1 MFLMGFDV
9 GGTKIEATLF
19 QMSQSAIKQSKKGEA
34 FRCAHPTEGLLH
46 GEVLARRREPTER
59 HKGYESIVDKMA
71 GLISAT
77 CTEAGV
83 ALSDLSGVGFGLP
96 GSIDPRTYRMLNGNT
111 MVLVDRDMV
120 NDVRKKANLP
130 AQVPVRA
137 ENDANCFAL
146 AEALCGAGLEHEKHV
161 GIPVHEQTAVGIIL
175 GTGCGGGIVI
185 QGRTLRGARGGG
197 GELGHTILY
206 RDGHQCYC
214 GQSGCAEQYLSGPG
228 LESLMATRH
237 YSQLGNT
244 FLSAKEIFEKAQ
256 ASDPAALAVV
266 ARYKNDLGRFLGSLT
281 SVFDPHYFV
290 LGGGLSLQPSI
301 YEGLSEILANH
312 TFLPNSRVPVYKHQL
327 GDSAGG
333 LGAAL
338 LAL

>member
-19 QMSQSAIKQSKKGEA
+19 RLSKEPSTAKADES
-34 FRCAHPTEGLLH
+34 FRCAHPSQGLLH
-46 GEVLARRREPTER
+46 GQVLSRLREPTER
-59 HKGYESIVDKMA
+59 HKGYQAIVEKMVN
-71 GLISAT
+71 LISAT
-77 CTEAGV
+77 CAAAQVDVNQLTGIG
-83 ALSDLSGVGFGLP
+83 LGLP

-111 MVLVDRDMV
+111 MVLVNQDLVGDI
-120 NDVRKKANLP
+120 RKKAGLP
-130 AQVPVRA
+130 AALHLRA

-146 AEALCGAGLEHEKHV
+146 AEALCGAGLLHEKNS
-161 GIPVHEQTAVGIIL
+161 GIAVHTQTAVGIIL

-185 QGRTLRGARGGG
+185 NGRTLQGARGGG

-228 LESLMATRH
+228 IEALMATRH
-237 YSQLGNT
+237 YSQLGHAP
-244 FLSAKEIFEKAQ
+244 LSAREIFDRAA

-266 ARYKNDLGRFLGSLT
+266 ARYKQDLGRFLGSLT

-301 YEGLSEILANH
+301 YTGLSEILSHH
-312 TFLPNSRVPVYKHQL
+312 TFLPDSRVPIYQHQL

-338 LAL
+338 LSL

>member
-19 QMSQSAIKQSKKGEA
+19 RLSKDAPSTQSKDA
-34 FRCAHPTEGLLH
+34 FVCAHPTQGYLH
-46 GEVLARRREPTER
+46 GQVLAKLREPTER
-59 HKGYESIVDKMA
+59 HKGYHAIVEKMV
-71 GLISAT
+71 GLIGST
-77 CTEAGV
+77 CAAAGV
-83 ALSDLSGVGFGLP
+83 TQEQLTGIGFGLP
-96 GSIDPRTYRMLNGNT
+96 GSIDPRTFRMLNGNT
-111 MVLVDRDMV
+111 MVLVNQDLIG
-120 NDVRKKANLP
+120 DVRAKAALP
-130 AQVPVRA
+130 TSVLMRA

-146 AEALCGAGLEHEKHV
+146 AEALCGAGLMHEKKSGV
-161 GIPVHEQTAVGIIL
+161 PVHSHTAVGIIL

-185 QGRTLRGARGGG
+185 NGRTVQGSRGGG

-228 LESLMATRH
+228 IESLMATRH
-237 YSQLGNT
+237 YSQLGNAP
-244 FLSAKEIFEKAQ
+244 LSAKDIFDKAQ
-256 ASDPAALAVV
+256 AADPAALAVV

-290 LGGGLSLQPSI
+290 LGGGLSLQPTI
-301 YEGLSEILANH
+301 YQGLSEILSKH
-312 TFLPNSRVPVYKHQL
+312 TFLPDSLTPIYQHQL

-338 LAL
+338 LSL

>member
-19 QMSQSAIKQSKKGEA
+19 RLTKDAQPAEGHEVFA
-34 FRCAHPTEGLLH
+34 CAHPQQGLLH
-46 GEVLARRREPTER
+46 GQVLARLREPTER
-59 HKGYESIVDKMA
+59 HKGYQAIVEKMA
-71 GLISAT
+71 QLVGAT
-77 CTEAGV
+77 CAAAGV
-83 ALSDLSGVGFGLP
+83 GAQQLSGIGFGLP
-96 GSIDPRTYRMLNGNT
+96 GSIDPRTFRMLNGNT
-111 MVLVDRDMV
+111 MVLVNQDLIG
-120 NDVRKKANLP
+120 DVRKKAALP
-130 AQVPVRA
+130 ESVVLRA

-146 AEALCGAGLEHEKHV
+146 AEALCGAGLLHEKKSGV
-161 GIPVHEQTAVGIIL
+161 GVHSQTAVGIIL

-185 QGRTLRGARGGG
+185 NGRTLQGARGGG

-237 YSQLGNT
+237 YSQLGSAP
-244 FLSAKEIFEKAQ
+244 LSAREIFEKAD
-256 ASDPAALAVV
+256 ASDPAAMAVV
-266 ARYKNDLGRFLGSLT
+266 ARYRSDLGRFLGSLT

-290 LGGGLSLQPSI
+290 LGGGISLQPAI
-301 YEGLSEILANH
+301 YRGLSEILARH
-312 TFLPNSRVPVYKHQL
+312 TFLPDSLVPVYKHQL

-338 LAL
+338 LSV

>member
-19 QMSQSAIKQSKKGEA
+19 RLTKDAQPAEGREVFA
-34 FRCAHPTEGLLH
+34 CAHPQQGMLH
-46 GEVLARRREPTER
+46 GQVLVRLREPTER
-59 HKGYESIVDKMA
+59 HKGYQAIVEKMA
-71 GLISAT
+71 QMVGAT
-77 CTEAGV
+77 CAAAGV
-83 ALSDLSGVGFGLP
+83 GAQQLSGIGFGLP
-96 GSIDPRTYRMLNGNT
+96 GSIDPRTLRMLNGNT
-111 MVLVDRDMV
+111 MVLVNQDLIG
-120 NDVRKKANLP
+120 DVRKKAALP
-130 AQVPVRA
+130 ESVVLRA

-146 AEALCGAGLEHEKHV
+146 AEALCGAGLLHEKKSGV
-161 GIPVHEQTAVGIIL
+161 GVHSQTAVGIIL

-185 QGRTLRGARGGG
+185 NGRTLQGARGGG

-237 YSQLGNT
+237 YSQLGSAP
-244 FLSAKEIFEKAQ
+244 LSAREIFEKAD
-256 ASDPAALAVV
+256 ASDPAAMAVV
-266 ARYKNDLGRFLGSLT
+266 ARYRSDLGRFLGSLT

-290 LGGGLSLQPSI
+290 LGGGISLQPAI
-301 YEGLSEILANH
+301 YRGLSEILARH
-312 TFLPNSRVPVYKHQL
+312 TFLPDSLVPVYKHQL

-338 LAL
+338 LSV

>member
-1 MFLMGFDV
+1 MYLMGFDV

-19 QMSQSAIKQSKKGEA
+19 RLSETQVASGTKGA
-34 FRCAHPTEGLLH
+34 FECAHPTRGLVF
-46 GEVLARRREPTER
+46 GETLSRLREPTER
-59 HKGYESIVDKMA
+59 QKGYDAIVEKMA
-71 GLISAT
+71 KLVAAT
-77 CTEAGV
+77 CAEAKV
-83 ALSDLSGVGFGLP
+83 KINDLNGIGLGLP
-96 GSIDPRTYRMLNGNT
+96 GSIDPRSYRMLNGNT
-111 MVLVDRDMV
+111 MVLIDRDLV
-120 NDVRKKANLP
+120 GDLRSLAR
-130 AQVPVRA
+130 VPDGVAIKA

-146 AEALCGAGLEHEKHV
+146 AEALCGAGLHHQKAS
-161 GIPVHEQTAVGIIL
+161 GISVHEQTAVGIIL

-185 QGRTLRGARGGG
+185 NGRTVRGARGGG

-237 YSQLGNT
+237 YSQLGLNP
-244 FLSAKEIFEKAQ
+244 LSAKEIFEKAQ
-256 ASDPAALAVV
+256 ISDPAALAVV
-266 ARYKNDLGRFLGSLT
+266 ARYKSDLGRFLGSLT

-290 LGGGLSLQPSI
+290 LGGGISLQPKI
-301 YEGLSEILANH
+301 YEGLSEILSHH
-312 TFLPNSRVPVYKHQL
+312 TFLPESLVPVYQHQL

-338 LAL
+338 LNL